1 MTDELY
7 NEIFAEG
14 EARGKRLERKRC
26 ADIAL
31 NVHNLQGTPIHLA
44 KVIRAAGLRIATRIE
59 RGDEI

>member
-26 ADIAL
+26 ADLVRSIKVADGS
-31 NVHNLQGTPIHLA
+31 GTERFVLDLA
-44 KVIRAAGLRIATRIE
+44 ANAIE
-59 RGDEI
+59 REESI